1 MQLLF
6 ASTNKGKI
14 IEIQECLA
22 GTKIELLTLED
33 FNLDS
38 HDVHEHGLTY
48 EENALIKARY
58 FFEKSGIPT
67 FADDSGIIVDALK
80 NELGVQTRRWGAGSK
95 ASDEE
100 WISFFLHRMSRE
112 PNKRAKFITFIA
124 YIDEQ
129 KQIHAF
135 EGHCDG
141 IITNTVEADYLP
153 GLPISGC
160 FKPDGFDKVFSAL
173 SVDDKNRISHRGK
186 AMQEFVK
193 YLNTNKR

>member
-22 GTKIELLTLED
+22 GTNIELLTLED

-38 HDVHEHGLTY
+38 HDVHEHGSTY

-67 FADDSGIIVDALK
+67 FADDSGIVVDALT
-80 NELGVQTRRWGAGSK
+80 NELGVQTRRWGAGAK
-95 ASDEE
+95 ASDAE
-100 WISFFLHRMSRE
+100 WIDFFLDRMRRE
-112 PNKRAKFITFIA
+112 PSKRARFITCIA
-124 YIDEQ
+124 YIDENSEV
-129 KQIHAF
+129 HTF

-186 AMQEFVK
+186 AMQGFVK
-193 YLNTNKR
+193 YLNSLK

>member
-67 FADDSGIIVDALK
+67 FTDDSGIIVDALK

-100 WISFFLHRMSRE
+100 WINFFLDRMSRE
-112 PNKRAKFITFIA
+112 ANKQARFITCIA
-124 YIDEQ
+124 YIDHKGTEH
-129 KQIHAF
+129 IF

-141 IITNTVEADYLP
+141 VITETVEAPYLA

-160 FKPDGFDKVFSAL
+160 FRPSGFEKVFSAL
-173 SVDDKNRISHRGK
+173 SVDDKNRISHRGR
-186 AMQEFVK
+186 AMQGFIQ
-193 YLNTNKR
+193 YLKKIC

>member
-38 HDVHEHGLTY
+38 HDVHEHGSTY

-58 FFEKSGIPT
+58 FFQKSGIPT

-95 ASDEE
+95 ASDKE
-100 WISFFLHRMSRE
+100 WIDFFLDRMSRE
-112 PNKRAKFITFIA
+112 PNKRARFITCIA

-129 KQIHAF
+129 NNTHIF

-141 IITNTVEADYLP
+141 IITNTVEAEYLP

-173 SVDDKNRISHRGK
+173 SINDKNRISHRGR
-186 AMQEFVK
+186 AMQRFVE
-193 YLNTNKR
+193 YLNSLNN

>member
-1 MQLLF
+1 MQILF

-22 GTKIELLTLED
+22 GAKIELLTLED

-38 HDVHEHGLTY
+38 HDVHEHGSTY

-58 FFEKSGIPT
+58 FFEKSGVPT

-95 ASDEE
+95 ASDKE
-100 WISFFLHRMSRE
+100 WIDFFLDRMSRE
-112 PNKRAKFITFIA
+112 PNKRARFITCIA
-124 YIDEQ
+124 YID
-129 KQIHAF
+129 KQNITHIF

-160 FKPDGFDKVFSAL
+160 FTPDGFDKVFSAL
-173 SVDDKNRISHRGK
+173 SVDDKNRISHRGR
-186 AMQEFVK
+186 AMQGFVK
-193 YLNTNKR
+193 YLNSVN